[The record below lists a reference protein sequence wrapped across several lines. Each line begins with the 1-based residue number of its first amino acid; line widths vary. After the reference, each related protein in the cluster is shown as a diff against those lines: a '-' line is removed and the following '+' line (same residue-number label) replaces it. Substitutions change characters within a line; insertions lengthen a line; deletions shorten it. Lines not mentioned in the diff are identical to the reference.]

1 MKNVSS
7 GAPKPFRLNLR
18 GFFTVSG
25 LVDNNK
31 ISVVNNDKTLAA
43 TIREVS
49 HLTGTFTLRSGRQA
63 SEYFDKYRFEAN
75 PAILSEIAKRMVDL
89 IPPGTEI
96 LAGLELGGVPVVTM
110 LSHYSG
116 IPAAFIRKKAKE
128 YGTAKLAEGAD
139 VSGKNVLIV
148 EDVVT
153 SGGQVVLSTDDL
165 RSLGAHVTHII
176 CVIDREE
183 GGTENLAS
191 NEIKLISLFKK
202 SDLVE

>member
-1 MKNVSS
+1 M
-7 GAPKPFRLNLR
+7 
-18 GFFTVSG
+18 VSG

-31 ISVVNNDKTLAA
+31 ISLVNNDKTLAA

-75 PAILSEIAKRMVDL
+75 PAILSEIAKRLVDL

-96 LAGLELGGVPVVTM
+96 LAGLELGGIPVVTM

-116 IPAAFIRKKAKE
+116 IPAAFIRKKTKE

-153 SGGQVVLSTDDL
+153 SGGQVVLSTNDL
-165 RSLGAHVTHII
+165 RSLGANITHAL

-183 GGTENLAS
+183 GGAENLA
-191 NEIKLISLFKK
+191 ERK
-202 SDLVE
+202 